1 MTFKIQ
7 SINNE
12 KMWNLSTDMKTLE
25 LKGRLDKRKHYWM
38 RRLREHY
45 WMSVTGNCDE

>member
-12 KMWNLSTDMKTLE
+12 KMWNLSINMKTLE
-25 LKGRLDKRKHYWM
+25 LKDGLDKEKALLDKKTKRALLDVSYRK
-38 RRLREHY
+38 L
-45 WMSVTGNCDE
+45 